1 MHHIQIKNF
10 KSVPEK
16 HFFFHCNAQYMVKT
30 STERL
35 WLTFLQLM
43 LIRNLIYLLFGISF
57 RGKWMSKQIY
67 IWVLTGYRR
76 QSCRSNTNSSFSK
89 KRKKKNKWIFILCQ
103 VWENHSMMEFRWP
116 ALRYKY
122 VSGLQEKAKNLNYL
136 GGWMVK
142 SRRKFSPSVINLVWK
157 KKQVWC
163 SFYRS
168 AVAGTAW
175 CLRQKKKKSCRPK
188 NTTFGPV
195 TRRS

>member
-1 MHHIQIKNF
+1 
-10 KSVPEK
+10 
-16 HFFFHCNAQYMVKT
+16 MVKT

-157 KKQVWC
+157 KKNKSDVLSIGQPLLEQPGA
-163 SFYRS
+163 S
-168 AVAGTAW
+168 A
-175 CLRQKKKKSCRPK
+175 KKKKKVVALKTQLS
-188 NTTFGPV
+188 V
-195 TRRS
+195 L